1 MGPITATGELIG
13 AKLAGPTP
21 RTGVGIRPPRRW
33 TAADAVGSAPAM
45 VTLGI
50 AEAPASRRHCDHD
63 RPNLWRV
70 ALAICSLARL
80 PSHGRNSRAAEA
92 DRQDKWR
99 TV

>member
-1 MGPITATGELIG
+1 
-13 AKLAGPTP
+13 
-21 RTGVGIRPPRRW
+21 
-33 TAADAVGSAPAM
+33 M

-99 TV
+99 TVACSSVRFWQFCHFLTNLAHETCSLCGTVRKPR